1 MVTLY
6 YSSLHSPKWNLKS
19 RHPFNCKVADEVFQS
34 PKAGTT
40 ATKAAGAGGGRR
52 RTTAAAAGGIR
63 ALDGADPKQ
72 VCGCAWPH
80 DAYVE
85 VEFGYWYQPNLIK
98 WKQFRF
104 KLTCAYV
111 SNVPK
116 LGEKFIPA
124 TLIKTNGPQLSFRR
138 SPLRRGRR
146 DRARGPRNK
155 PCCLSEVREK
165 KREYFYR
172 SSRGIRR

>member
-1 MVTLY
+1 M
-6 YSSLHSPKWNLKS
+6 
-19 RHPFNCKVADEVFQS
+19 
-34 PKAGTT
+34 
-40 ATKAAGAGGGRR
+40 
-52 RTTAAAAGGIR
+52 
-63 ALDGADPKQ
+63 
-72 VCGCAWPH
+72 CAWPH
-80 DAYVE
+80 AYVE
-85 VEFGYWYQPNLIK
+85 VEFGCWYQPNLMK

-155 PCCLSEVREK
+155 PCCLSEVRKEK
-165 KREYFYR
+165 RIFLSIIEGDKEISNKLKFKYIFPNTEYFAPLR
-172 SSRGIRR
+172 MKHAPHLNCCQRPQRET